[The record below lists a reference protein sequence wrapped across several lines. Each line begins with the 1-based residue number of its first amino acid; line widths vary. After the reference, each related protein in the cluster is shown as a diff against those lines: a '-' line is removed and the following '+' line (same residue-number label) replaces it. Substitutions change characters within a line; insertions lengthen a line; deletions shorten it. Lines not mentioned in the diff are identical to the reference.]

1 MRVLKIIN
9 VVKHWPSAI
18 ALLTLACPWAAAQTP
33 GVTVIKQPVTLAKRT
48 FDPAKPP
55 ADMPPPTPG
64 EDAECD
70 SDFLSDAN
78 VGGLARQT
86 DATHATVKISQIKV
100 TLQLN
105 MTIWTPIKV
114 TQHVIEHEDGHRQIS
129 DYYYQTADNLAQRI
143 AASYMGKQ
151 VVISGTDLR
160 GELSKL
166 LQKMGADITDEYNK
180 ELHVEQTQLRYDAIT
195 NHSRNEVVATA
206 AVAQSLKEIPPA
218 NGLR

>member
-1 MRVLKIIN
+1 MN
-9 VVKHWPSAI
+9 VVKHWPMAI

-33 GVTVIKQPVTLAKRT
+33 GVTVIKQPANLAKRT

-100 TLQLN
+100 TLQRN

-218 NGLR
+218 NGLH